1 MNGPQH
7 DQVPQRLAAVR
18 IALLL
23 NILMAGVGT
32 GLGIYGRSLGI
43 LADALDMAAD
53 GAGYGLAWLAQDR
66 PRLRRVA
73 ARWIGGALVL
83 LGLVILAE
91 AVHRWFGGGEPLGPV
106 MMGYSLVSFSVNL
119 YVLVRLARVRH
130 GGVHLNASYLCTRAD
145 VLANVA
151 LFISGG
157 VVWFTHWHWFDLL
170 AAIIIAA
177 VVFHESW
184 EIFEQTRESEKGKS

>member
-1 MNGPQH
+1 MNGSQH
-7 DQVPQRLAAVR
+7 DQDRQHLAAIR

-23 NILMAGVGT
+23 NVLMAGVGA
-32 GLGIYGRSLGI
+32 GVGIYGRSLGI

-73 ARWIGGALVL
+73 ARWIGVALLL
-83 LGLVILAE
+83 LGLGILVE
-91 AVHRWFGGGEPLGPV
+91 AIRRWIYGGEPVGPV

-130 GGVHLNASYLCTRAD
+130 GGIHLNASYLCTRAD

-151 LFISGG
+151 LFVSGG
-157 VVWFTHWHWFDLL
+157 VVWFTSWQWFDPL
-170 AAIIIAA
+170 AAVVIAA
-177 VVFHESW
+177 FVFHESR
-184 EIFEQTRESEKGKS
+184 EVFEQAREDEEH

>member
-1 MNGPQH
+1 MNRSQH
-7 DQVPQRLAAVR
+7 EHDSPRLAAVR

-53 GAGYGLAWLAQDR
+53 GFGYGLAWLALDR

-73 ARWIGGALVL
+73 ARWIGGALAL
-83 LGLVILAE
+83 LGLGVLAE
-91 AVHRWFGGGEPLGPV
+91 AIRRWFWGGEPLGPV
-106 MMGYSLVSFSVNL
+106 MVGYSLVSFSVNL
-119 YVLVRLARVRH
+119 YVLVRLARFRR

-145 VLANVA
+145 VLANMA
-151 LFISGG
+151 LFLSGA
-157 VVWFTHWHWFDLL
+157 VVWITDWQWFDPF
-170 AAIIIAA
+170 AAVVIAA
-177 VVFHESW
+177 FVFHESW
-184 EIFEQTRESEKGKS
+184 EIFEQALESGES